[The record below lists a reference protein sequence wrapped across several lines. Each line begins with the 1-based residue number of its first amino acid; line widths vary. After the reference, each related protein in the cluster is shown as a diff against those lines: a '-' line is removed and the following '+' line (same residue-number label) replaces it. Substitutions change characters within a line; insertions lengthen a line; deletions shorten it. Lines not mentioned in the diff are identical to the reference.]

1 MGKFFR
7 RRERKALKS
16 ISQGL
21 GDLTREMG
29 VLLNDPA
36 RLKETQARY
45 LYPQNKSTTPQQAM
59 VNTLVL
65 ATMGGTAT
73 DLASDDDY
81 RVPVTQLGSAEMKQ
95 AEVIAMR
102 RCQEW
107 AAELRRE

>member
-1 MGKFFR
+1 MGMGKFFR

-16 ISQGL
+16 ILQGMS
-21 GDLTREMG
+21 EMG
-29 VLLNDPA
+29 VLLDDPA

-107 AAELRRE
+107 AAELRRG